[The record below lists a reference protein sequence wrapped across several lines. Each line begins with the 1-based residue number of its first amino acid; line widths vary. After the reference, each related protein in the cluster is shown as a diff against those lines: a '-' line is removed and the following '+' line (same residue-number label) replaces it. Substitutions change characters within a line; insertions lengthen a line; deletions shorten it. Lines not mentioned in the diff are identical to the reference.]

1 MDVLKICNIKI
12 TAEPENVNSI
22 AQAFRAESF
31 TISRMIK
38 KG

>member
-22 AQAFRAESF
+22 AQAFRAVF
-31 TISRMIK
+31 YHLK
-38 KG
+38 DD